1 MRAFLLNENTNQWED
16 KGIVA
21 RNNFWSTAAPEKMEN
36 GNWIIPGFQVNY
48 STGVISI
55 NAINITSTVNV
66 DSTIDFTLIPSSND
80 VVATRGILI
89 DISSSDISVK
99 AEVDTIASGES
110 SAGVGYSSTS
120 TSTY

>member
-1 MRAFLLNENTNQWED
+1 MMGQETLRSSTYQVQQEFITDN
-16 KGIVA
+16 VA
-21 RNNFWSTAAPEKMEN
+21 GT
-36 GNWIIPGFQVNY
+36 VDY

-55 NAINITSTVNV
+55 NAIIITSTVNV

-80 VVATRGILI
+80 VVATRGFLI

-120 TSTY
+120 TSSY